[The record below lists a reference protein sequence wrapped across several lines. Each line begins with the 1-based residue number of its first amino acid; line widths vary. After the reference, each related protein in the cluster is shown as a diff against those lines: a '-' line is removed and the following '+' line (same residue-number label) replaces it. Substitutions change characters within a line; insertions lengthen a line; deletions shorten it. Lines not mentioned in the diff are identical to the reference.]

1 MARDWHSRRGD
12 GNLQTRRAGKD
23 GGEASRSRRRRPGR
37 ARTGAGGPAGG
48 DAPGRVRP
56 RRARRHRRRRGGR
69 GGRARAAGC
78 RGQRRRLYRGR
89 PRRER
94 AGGAALIHYS
104 TDYVFDGTKPG
115 AYVEDD
121 PVNPLG
127 VYGRTKAAGER
138 AVRAALERHVILRTS
153 WVYAAHGRNFVRTML
168 RLADERGEV
177 RVVADQHGAPTAAAD
192 IAAATL
198 RIAAQGGPWGTFH
211 FANAGETTWHGFA
224 AAIFALAGKTPR
236 LSAIATAE
244 FPTATR
250 PANSRL
256 DCAKLAAAYGIV
268 ARPWQEAL
276 APVVAELTA

>member
-1 MARDWHSRRGD
+1 MK
-12 GNLQTRRAGKD
+12 LLVL
-23 GGEASRSRRRRPGR
+23 
-37 ARTGAGGPAGG
+37 GAGGQV
-48 DAPGRVRP
+48 GREL
-56 RRARRHRRRRGGR
+56 
-69 GGRARAAGC
+69 ARAALPAGM
-78 RGQRRRLYRGR
+78 RLVAFDRAALDVTDAEAVAAAVA
-89 PRRER
+89 RER
-94 AGGAALIHYS
+94 PDVVINAAAYTAVDRAESEPAAAAAANAAAPGHIAAACAAAGAALIHYS

-192 IAAATL
+192 IAAATV

-244 FPTATR
+244 FPTAATR

>member
-1 MARDWHSRRGD
+1 M
-12 GNLQTRRAGKD
+12 
-23 GGEASRSRRRRPGR
+23 
-37 ARTGAGGPAGG
+37 
-48 DAPGRVRP
+48 
-56 RRARRHRRRRGGR
+56 
-69 GGRARAAGC
+69 
-78 RGQRRRLYRGR
+78 
-89 PRRER
+89 
-94 AGGAALIHYS
+94 
-104 TDYVFDGTKPG
+104 FDGTKPG

-244 FPTATR
+244 FPTAATR